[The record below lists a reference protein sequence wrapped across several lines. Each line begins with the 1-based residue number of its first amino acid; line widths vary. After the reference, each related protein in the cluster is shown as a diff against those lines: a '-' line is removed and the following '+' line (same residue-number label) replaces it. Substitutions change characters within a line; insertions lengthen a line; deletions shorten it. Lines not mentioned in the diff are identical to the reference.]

1 MSRSVRNDAPFG
13 SSAMREDPDVCV
25 VGAGPAGLTTALT
38 LAAAGRS
45 VVVLESGGFRS
56 SVTAQELNDGD
67 VEGEAAYAGLGGTR
81 HRQVG
86 GTPNTWN
93 VTIAG
98 AQGAKYVPLGVRD
111 MADWPIG
118 WGEVEPFYVEA
129 QTICGLGPFEYGADP
144 WATPA
149 RRPFD
154 LRGTGLT
161 SGVYQFG
168 HARRFTRELVD
179 ELSSDQCVSLMR
191 SATVVE
197 LAPGRDET
205 TVHEVRA
212 VDGNYR
218 AIEVK
223 ARAVVLACGAVEN
236 ARLLL
241 LARLGDRRG
250 SEWLGRCFMEHARD
264 FSLALVPG
272 SRELFAEAAF
282 YDAWASA
289 DGALVGGHLALTDE
303 ALDSFDLPNA
313 AMTLVPRAHGSRGTR
328 LAARMPQPVRRVMG
342 LPPHD
347 RYGWSETRS
356 PATAFDLFD
365 VVMNLEQRPDPSNRI
380 ELSSRCDRFGNAFPR
395 LLLHWTDD
403 EQERLERLRG
413 LLREWLEVA
422 GLGRLLTTRGH
433 RPDLSAHHHAG
444 TTRMA
449 LDPRDGVVDVNGRV
463 FGVDNLYVA
472 GASVFPSAG
481 FANPMLTIVA
491 LARRLG
497 RHLDAVLG

>member
-1 MSRSVRNDAPFG
+1 
-13 SSAMREDPDVCV
+13 MREAPDVCV

-38 LAAAGRS
+38 LGAAGRS
-45 VVVLESGGFRS
+45 VVLLESGGFRPS
-56 SVTAQELNDGD
+56 ISAQELNEGD
-67 VEGEAAYAGLGGTR
+67 VEGEAYAGVGSTR

-86 GTPNTWN
+86 GTSNTWN
-93 VTIAG
+93 VAIDG

-129 QTICGLGPFEYGADP
+129 QTVCGLGPFEYGADH

-161 SGVYQFG
+161 SGVYHFG
-168 HARRFTRELVD
+168 HAERFTRELVE
-179 ELSSDQCVSLMR
+179 ELSCAQSVTLVT

-205 TVHEVRA
+205 TVHEVRV

-223 ARAVVLACGAVEN
+223 PRAVVLACGAVEN

-241 LARLGDRRG
+241 LAQLGDRRG

-264 FSLALVPG
+264 FSLALDPG

-289 DGALVGGHLALTDE
+289 DGTLVGGHLALTED

-313 AMTLVPRAHGSRGTR
+313 AMTLVPRADGRRGRR
-328 LAARMPQPVRRVMG
+328 LVARVPEPVRRVMG
-342 LPPHD
+342 MPLSG

-356 PATAFDLFD
+356 PARAFDLFD
-365 VVMNLEQRPDPSNRI
+365 LVVNLEQRPDLRNRI
-380 ELSSRCDRFGNAFPR
+380 ELSSRRDRFGSPLPR
-395 LLLHWTDD
+395 LTLHWTDD
-403 EQERLERLRG
+403 EQERLERLRE
-413 LLREWLEVA
+413 LLREWFGAA

-449 LDPRDGVVDVNGRV
+449 LDPQDGVVDVNGRV

-481 FANPMLTIVA
+481 FANPTLTIVA

-497 RHLDAVLG
+497 HHLHAVLG

>member
-1 MSRSVRNDAPFG
+1 
-13 SSAMREDPDVCV
+13 MREDPDVCV

-67 VEGEAAYAGLGGTR
+67 VEGEAYAGLGGTR

-93 VTIAG
+93 VRIDG
-98 AQGAKYVPLGVRD
+98 APGAKYVPLGVRD

-118 WGEVEPFYVEA
+118 WGDMEPFYVEA
-129 QTICGLGPFEYGADP
+129 QTICGLGPFEYGADH

-168 HARRFTRELVD
+168 RSERFTRDLVD
-179 ELSSDQCVSLMR
+179 ELSRARSVTLVT

-205 TVHEVRA
+205 TVREVRA

-218 AIEVK
+218 AIEVT
-223 ARAVVLACGAVEN
+223 ARAVVLTCGAVEN

-241 LARLGDRRG
+241 LAQLGDRRG
-250 SEWLGRCFMEHARD
+250 SGWLGRCFMEHARD

-282 YDAWASA
+282 YDAWATA
-289 DGALVGGHLALTDE
+289 DGALVGGHLTLTDD
-303 ALDSFDLPNA
+303 ALDSFGLPNA

-328 LAARMPQPVRRVMG
+328 LAARVPQPVRRVMG
-342 LPPHD
+342 LPPRD
-347 RYGWSETRS
+347 RYGWSEARS

-365 VVMNLEQRPDPSNRI
+365 VVVNLEQRPHVRNQV
-380 ELSSRCDRFGNAFPR
+380 ELSSRCDRFGSPLPR

-403 EQERLERLRG
+403 EQERLELLRE
-413 LLREWLEVA
+413 LLREWFGAA
-422 GLGRLLTTRGH
+422 GLGRLLTTPGH